1 MTTTLSSTSRY
12 VDLQLSTHFKL
23 SEMIRS
29 ESAARN
35 GIDNYPKEQAV
46 IENLKALCEN
56 VLEPIREEFG
66 KPITPTS
73 GYLCKELNDLI
84 GGTENSQHI
93 RGEAVDFVVPDISK
107 KIVLKYI
114 RQNLTYDQAID
125 ELWNS
130 SSKGWIHVSYKRV
143 GTNRKELF
151 AIPRR

>member
-29 ESAARN
+29 GFAERK

-73 GYLCKELNDLI
+73 GYRSKTVNDGV
-84 GGTENSQHI
+84 GGAEKSQHT
-93 RGEAVDFVVPDISK
+93 RGEAVDFVVPGIPK
-107 KIVLKYI
+107 ETVLKYI

-130 SSKGWIHVSYKRV
+130 SSGGWIHVSYKRV

>member
-29 ESAARN
+29 ESAERK

-56 VLEPIREEFG
+56 VLEPIREKFG

-73 GYLCKELNDLI
+73 G
-84 GGTENSQHI
+84 
-93 RGEAVDFVVPDISK
+93 
-107 KIVLKYI
+107 
-114 RQNLTYDQAID
+114 
-125 ELWNS
+125 
-130 SSKGWIHVSYKRV
+130 VSVQGVMR
-143 GTNRKELF
+143 E
-151 AIPRR
+151 